1 VALHDSTPACRRLA
15 FNHYEPSPSSPAEPR
30 PEELPV
36 DDEPANDDAADE
48 DPAVAARSP
57 TA

>member
-1 VALHDSTPACRRLA
+1 LSNRIDDLTSCSVVALH
-15 FNHYEPSPSSPAEPR
+15 EPSPASPAEPR
-30 PEELPV
+30 PEALPV